1 MSTLCQVSWVMQG
14 QDGRMLSFA
23 ATGNQGNLLSFRSH
37 LPPDKAPLASAIGSA
52 VIRITIRHM
61 APPRSSQ
68 ASPALHSVIPF
79 MAHRFQIADIVR
91 ITIGVNTFVYQKCI
105 EYYLKIQDKTD
116 STVLF
121 DQVQV
126 GVCIDNM

>member
-1 MSTLCQVSWVMQG
+1 MSMLCQVSWVMQG

-52 VIRITIRHM
+52 VIRITIRYM

-68 ASPALHSVIPF
+68 ARGSALHSVIPF
-79 MAHRFQIADIVR
+79 MAHRFQ
-91 ITIGVNTFVYQKCI
+91 FC
-105 EYYLKIQDKTD
+105 
-116 STVLF
+116 
-121 DQVQV
+121 
-126 GVCIDNM
+126 